1 MLCCG
6 GIYGLGESEDDRI
19 SFRKSLSELQPFS
32 SPINFFIANEN
43 LPLKQKPLDTDEA
56 LQIIRDTKKALPE
69 TVIMVAGGR
78 EVVLKE
84 RQYEIF
90 EAGAGAIVIGDYLT
104 TKGEVPSK
112 DIQKLRDMGFSF
124 ATQCH

>member
-1 MLCCG
+1 M
-6 GIYGLGESEDDRI
+6 
-19 SFRKSLSELQPFS
+19 
-32 SPINFFIANEN
+32 
-43 LPLKQKPLDTDEA
+43 PLKQKPLDTDEA